1 MVLEYTPLILV
12 NGEKFLEKND
22 VCTLMQACDTSK
34 NMMVGSILDGGL
46 RSDV

>member
-34 NMMVGSILDGGL
+34 KTMVGSFLDGGL
-46 RSDV
+46 WSDV